1 MLGESTVMPRV
12 VPKEN
17 ALEGPPPA
25 KSRYQLSNLND
36 YVVAIL
42 IALVLTVFYGG
53 YYWIQR
59 SYLINAPPGV
69 DPLSVPDKVV
79 SVVGLIL
86 LAFTFLI
93 GPIYRYFDAFDYLL
107 QYRKEI
113 GIVGGFLAL
122 VHPVMAYFF
131 LPLTFPEVPLISVTY
146 GAGLAGSLVVIF
158 LTFISFQNAIILL
171 GANRWWF
178 LHRFGLR
185 LVILFALIH
194 FFCIEWSTWVEWLT
208 QGPPKPDAELP
219 SPWIPEPTIFAG
231 LFAVWVVIVRL
242 YEMVFLYRDWG
253 LKPKEIA
260 ADANLRL
267 RGRRFFI
274 YSFWVLIA
282 CNVVVFTRWIYYVS
296 IR

>member
-1 MLGESTVMPRV
+1 MPRV

-17 ALEGPPPA
+17 VLKGPPPA
-25 KSRYQLSNLND
+25 KSRPQLSSFHD
-36 YVVAIL
+36 YVVSSL
-42 IALVLTVFYGG
+42 IALVLTVLYGV

-59 SYLINAPPGV
+59 TYVFNAPPGV
-69 DPLSVPDKVV
+69 DPLSVPDKVIA
-79 SVVGLIL
+79 VVGLIL

-113 GIVGGFLAL
+113 GIVGGFFAL
-122 VHPVMAYFF
+122 FHPVMAYFF
-131 LPLTFPEVPLISVTY
+131 LPLTFPDVPLTSVTY
-146 GAGLAGSLVVIF
+146 GTGLAGSFVVIF
-158 LTFISFQNAIILL
+158 LFFISFQKAITLF

-194 FFCIEWSTWVEWLT
+194 FFCIEWSTWVQWLT
-208 QGPPKPDAELP
+208 QSAPKPDAELP
-219 SPWIPEPTIFAG
+219 SPWMPEPTIFAV
-231 LFAVWVVIVRL
+231 LFALWVVIVRL
-242 YEMVFLYRDWG
+242 YETVFLYKDFG

-260 ADANLRL
+260 PDANLRL

-274 YSFWVLIA
+274 YSFGVLIT
-282 CNVVVFTRWIYYVS
+282 CNVVVFGRWIYYVS